1 MSLTEFRYKAFISYS
16 HADKAW
22 AEWLLKSL
30 ESYRVPSNLVGRRTD
45 FGLIPA
51 RLAPIFR
58 DRDELPAAHRLTD
71 RLFEALRASEFL
83 IVLCS
88 PRAAKSKL
96 VNREIIEF
104 KKTHGDGRVLCMILD
119 GVPFADDPAEECF
132 PEALL
137 HSFTSDGRRGGL
149 SAEGLA
155 ADFRDEGDGKQMGL
169 LKVVAGMIGV
179 GLNDLVRRD
188 QQRRQRTMIA
198 VAAASVIGMSVMGTL
213 TYEASKARETASVAR
228 DLALLRQQ
236 EAQDQLKHNE
246 ELLHYMMT
254 TMYERLLEHGNLE
267 ALDTVNQQVLASFE
281 NRDLST
287 ISPSQLFH
295 YTGTLLRFGQNLDR
309 KGRSEEARKVFD
321 EVMKISR
328 RFKEEHPRSAEAN
341 FRLQNNLFFTGYLA
355 LRQGR
360 FEDAERDYRERLEI
374 NEWIHT
380 DTGSLNPFHEL
391 AFGRPAL
398 WTEKLA
404 DSKMSLAR
412 LLGGPLGQV
421 EEAIPLHIDSIALY
435 KEAVDAQPDS
445 KELKIDLG
453 SAYHYAGHTYLKA
466 GDLDAAQGAF
476 EARMAIF
483 DDLTALEPDNF
494 RTFRRM
500 MISKQN
506 LAKVAAARGE
516 LTKAFDLYAEAA
528 DGFDRLVIKDPVNTL
543 WLANSAQSYYMLA
556 HAAMQLNLLDE
567 ARQAHEIAK
576 VQITEALA
584 RDNTRTLRKLTR
596 YLVDTL
602 EAELMMADGREDAAL
617 MHMASLTASLDA
629 EAESYLQSDGALE
642 HFADAKLFYG
652 QLLANKGD
660 MDSAKAQWASLVGM
674 VQKSKATVALDTKN
688 SLAAALHLLG
698 RDREAETLFAELEG
712 YGYQAQDSQFSRI
725 TTLDSR

>member
-1 MSLTEFRYKAFISYS
+1 MSVTEFGYKAFISYS

-88 PRAAKSKL
+88 PRAAQSKL
-96 VNREIIEF
+96 VNREIVEF

-137 HSFTSDGRRGGL
+137 HSFTADGRRGGL

-155 ADFRDEGDGKQMGL
+155 ADFREEGDGKHMGL
-169 LKVVAGMIGV
+169 LKLVAGIIGV

-188 QQRRQRTMIA
+188 QQRRQRNMIA

-213 TYEASKARETASVAR
+213 TYEASKARETASAAR
-228 DLALLRQQ
+228 DLALVKQQ
-236 EAQDQLKHNE
+236 EAQDQLRQNE

-254 TMYERLLEHGNLE
+254 TMYERLLEHGNLD
-267 ALDTVNQQVLASFE
+267 ALDTITKQVMASFE
-281 NRDLST
+281 SRDLSSIT
-287 ISPSQLFH
+287 TSQLFH

-309 KGRSEEARKVFD
+309 KGRSQEARKIFD
-321 EVMKISR
+321 DVLKISR
-328 RFKEEHPRSAEAN
+328 RFQEEHPRSAEAN

-360 FEDAERDYRERLEI
+360 FDEAERDYRERLEI
-374 NEWIHT
+374 NERIHK
-380 DTGSLNPFHEL
+380 DTGSLMPFHEQT
-391 AFGRPAL
+391 FGRAAL

-412 LLGGPLGQV
+412 LLGGPLGRP
-421 EEAIPLHIDSIALY
+421 EEAVPLHVDSIALY
-435 KEAVDAQPDS
+435 QEAFDGQPDN

-483 DDLTALEPDNF
+483 DDLTAMEPDNF

-500 MISKQN
+500 LISKQN
-506 LAKVAAARGE
+506 LAKVATARGE
-516 LTKAFDLYAEAA
+516 LTKALELYADAA

-543 WLANSAQSYYMLA
+543 WLANSAQSYYLLA
-556 HAAMQLNLLDE
+556 HAAMRLNQLDE

-576 VQITEALA
+576 AQITEALA

-602 EAELMMADGREDAAL
+602 EAELMMADHREDAAL
-617 MHMASLTASLDA
+617 AHMASITASLDA

-642 HFADAKLFYG
+642 HYADAKLFYG
-652 QLLANKGD
+652 QLLANSGD
-660 MDSAKAQWASLVGM
+660 MESAKAQWSSLASM
-674 VQKSKATVALDTKN
+674 VQKSKATVGLDTKN
-688 SLAAALHLLG
+688 SLATALNLLG
-698 RDREAETLFAELEG
+698 RDREADMLVAELEG
-712 YGYQAQDSQFSRI
+712 YGYQAQDRQLSRL